1 MRIFSLSGA
10 RLSRPNVSNSMTIA
24 VFVSFF
30 DLVSVDAYQTVVVNS
45 SINSEIVRDWSSIE
59 LIDWRTG
66 SDYRNLFVDWIESM
80 SMSPKWIEAYSGT
93 DWWTLLFFFVVFSCE
108 SACTDSIRRR

>member
-1 MRIFSLSGA
+1 
-10 RLSRPNVSNSMTIA
+10 MTIA

-59 LIDWRTG
+59 LIDCRTG
-66 SDYRNLFVDWIESM
+66 SDYRNLFVD
-80 SMSPKWIEAYSGT
+80 
-93 DWWTLLFFFVVFSCE
+93 
-108 SACTDSIRRR
+108 